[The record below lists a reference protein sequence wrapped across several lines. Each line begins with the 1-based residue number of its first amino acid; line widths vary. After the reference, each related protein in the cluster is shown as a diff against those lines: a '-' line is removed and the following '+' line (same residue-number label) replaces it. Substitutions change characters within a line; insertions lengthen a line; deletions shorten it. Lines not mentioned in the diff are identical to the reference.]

1 MNMRSS
7 LALDANCQPGLTTP
21 LRLLLAPTAAFWMG
35 AAQPP
40 PATAAVVRNVTE
52 LRFREFFRSP
62 VGPAGLE
69 ISDALRRADGELVR
83 VFGYMVQYECPLHG
97 RFMLTP
103 LPVRVGDNADNDPDA
118 LPATTV
124 VVYLHPGQ
132 KDLALPHMHDLL
144 AASGRL
150 DVGRKEE
157 RDGRVSWVRLQL
169 ESDASHFMNAVEFN
183 GCHDRVPKRR

>member
-7 LALDANCQPGLTTP
+7 LPLEANCQSGLTTP
-21 LRLLLAPTAAFWMG
+21 LRLLLATTAAFWMG

-40 PATAAVVRNVTE
+40 AATAAVARNVTE

-62 VGPAGLE
+62 VGATGLE
-69 ISDALRRADGELVR
+69 VSDALRRADGGLVR
-83 VFGYMVQYECPLHG
+83 LFGYMVQCECPLHG

-103 LPVRVGDNADNDPDA
+103 LPVRVGENADSDPDA

-132 KDLALPHMHDLL
+132 RDLALPHTHDLL
-144 AASGRL
+144 AVSGRL
-150 DVGRKEE
+150 DVGRNEE

-183 GCHDRVPKRR
+183 GYLHRMQKRC

>member
-7 LALDANCQPGLTTP
+7 LPLEANCQSGLTTP
-21 LRLLLAPTAAFWMG
+21 LRLLLATTAAFWMG

-40 PATAAVVRNVTE
+40 AATAAVARNVTE

-62 VGPAGLE
+62 VGATGPE
-69 ISDALRRADGELVR
+69 VSDALRRADGGLVR
-83 VFGYMVQYECPLHG
+83 LFGYMVQCECPLHG
-97 RFMLTP
+97 RFMLAP
-103 LPVRVGDNADNDPDA
+103 RPVRVGENADSDPDA
-118 LPATTV
+118 LPAATV

-132 KDLALPHMHDLL
+132 NDLALRHTHDLL
-144 AASGRL
+144 AVSGRL
-150 DVGRKEE
+150 DVGRNEE

-183 GCHDRVPKRR
+183 GYLHRMQKRC